1 MRHLT
6 ITLPADDD
14 TLARA
19 VDALAEHNA
28 RLGPLPRLYT
38 AGITYQREAKGREEW
53 RDAREVLASGAGDCE
68 DLAAY
73 RLAERWEIGD
83 RAARAEVRGRG
94 NTKHVY
100 IRRGDGRVEDP
111 SVMLGMR
118 PPPPE
123 FYDMPADDNPTIDTT
138 TDVHAADLADVM
150 RATEAQLGGVNK
162 LDERQAD
169 HPDDGA
175 DRDDLADGPPFTDAP
190 LPDESP
196 APAPAPR
203 RSLSWGVRRAGRGA
217 GHLATFKVPT
227 SDGRTLRV
235 TAKGASKRSAMR
247 NAADGIRKL
256 YESPAFRAV
265 LPPQAAALAVAVDK
279 LSRMD
284 PGKLASKARSAA
296 TSAARKLAAVFL

>member
-6 ITLPADDD
+6 ITIPADDG

-19 VDALAEHNA
+19 VESLAEHNA

-38 AGITYQREAKGREEW
+38 AGVTYRREPKGVEQW
-53 RDAREVLASGAGDCE
+53 RDAREVLAAGDGDCE

-73 RLAERWEIGD
+73 RLAERWDIGD

-94 NTKHVY
+94 NMKHVY

-123 FYDMPADDNPTIDTT
+123 FYAMLPDDPTT
-138 TDVHAADLADVM
+138 TDVHASDLAEVM
-150 RATEAQLGGVNK
+150 KATEAQLGGVDK

-169 HPDDGA
+169 HPDDGG
-175 DRDDLADGPPFTDAP
+175 DRDDLADADADAAP
-190 LPDESP
+190 LEPEPTP
-196 APAPAPR
+196 APVRQPR
-203 RSLSWGVRRAGRGA
+203 PLSWKVGKLGKA
-217 GHLATFKVPT
+217 GHVAVFRIPT
-227 SDGRTLRV
+227 ADGRTLRV
-235 TAKGASKRSAMR
+235 TAKGGSRRSAMR
-247 NAADGIRKL
+247 QAADGIRKL
-256 YESPAFRAV
+256 YDSPAFRAV

-279 LSRMD
+279 LARMD
-284 PGKLASKARSAA
+284 PKKLAGKARSAA

>member
-6 ITLPADDD
+6 ITIPADDG

-19 VDALAEHNA
+19 VEALAEHNA

-38 AGITYQREAKGREEW
+38 AGVTYQREPKGREEW

-73 RLAERWEIGD
+73 RLAERWDIGD

-94 NTKHVY
+94 NMKHVY

-111 SVMLGMR
+111 SVLLGMT

-123 FYDMPADDNPTIDTT
+123 FYEMPPDDETH
-138 TDVHAADLADVM
+138 DVHAADLADVM
-150 RATEAQLGGVNK
+150 KATEAQLGGVDK

-169 HPDDGA
+169 HPDDGG
-175 DRDDLADGPPFTDAP
+175 DREDLAASEADDAAADLEP
-190 LPDESP
+190 EA
-196 APAPAPR
+196 APAPAPPR
-203 RSLSWGVRRAGRGA
+203 RPLSWKVGKLGRAGHVAVFR
-217 GHLATFKVPT
+217 VPT
-227 SDGRTLRV
+227 LDGRTLRV
-235 TAKGASKRSAMR
+235 TAKGGSKRSAMR
-247 NAADGIRKL
+247 EAAAGIRKL

-279 LSRMD
+279 LARMD
-284 PGKLASKARSAA
+284 PKRLASKARGAA

>member
-6 ITLPADDD
+6 ITIPADDG

-19 VDALAEHNA
+19 VEALAEHNA

-38 AGITYQREAKGREEW
+38 AGVTYQREPKGREEW

-73 RLAERWEIGD
+73 RLAERWDIGD
-83 RAARAEVRGRG
+83 RAARAEVRGHG
-94 NTKHVY
+94 NMKHVY

-111 SVMLGMR
+111 SVMLGMK

-123 FYDMPADDNPTIDTT
+123 FYTMPPDDETH
-138 TDVHAADLADVM
+138 DVHAADLADVLK
-150 RATEAQLGGVNK
+150 ATEAQLGGVDK

-169 HPDDGA
+169 HPDDGG
-175 DRDDLADGPPFTDAP
+175 DRDDLAASEADDAAP
-190 LPDESP
+190 QLEPTP

-203 RSLSWGVRRAGRGA
+203 RPLSWKVGKLGKA
-217 GHLATFKVPT
+217 GHVAVFKVPT
-227 SDGRTLRV
+227 ADGRTLRV
-235 TAKGASKRSAMR
+235 TAKGGSKRSAMR
-247 NAADGIRKL
+247 QAADGLRKL

-265 LPPQAAALAVAVDK
+265 LPPQAAALAVAVDR
-279 LSRMD
+279 LSRME
-284 PGKLASKARSAA
+284 PATLARKARSAA